1 MLEVGD
7 IQKCIKYS
15 QIPTA
20 IAIGKFGIFHQGH
33 EKILTKL
40 KEISENPI
48 LFSFTPSPVLFFS
61 KNKTAHGSILSI
73 RQRGEILKRLGIKS
87 FFQKFTQDFSNL
99 SPEYFIQL
107 LVERFKMKHLI
118 VGEDFVFGKNRSGNV
133 ALLKALSQKYNF
145 TIHIIALALEKSE
158 VIKTTNLRTLLQDGK
173 IKEFNE
179 SLPFNLKYEITGNV
193 AKGKQ
198 IAGKILGFKTANIFL
213 NSRLVIPKFGVYA
226 CKIRIGEKDF
236 FGIVNLGIKPTL
248 NENFSPMAE
257 AHIFDF
263 NEEIYGKKITIK
275 LQEFIREERQFPNLT
290 DLKKQIQQDC
300 LLAVERFKL

>member
-15 QIPTA
+15 QLPTA
-20 IAIGKFGIFHQGH
+20 IAIGKFSIFHKGH
-33 EKILTKL
+33 EKILAQL
-40 KEISENPI
+40 KETSENPI
-48 LFSFTPSPVLFFS
+48 LFSFTPSPALFFS
-61 KNKTAHGSILSI
+61 KNKIAHGSILSI
-73 RQRGEILKRLGIKS
+73 RQRAGILKKLGIKG

-107 LVERFKMKHLI
+107 LLEKFQMKHLI
-118 VGEDFVFGKNRSGNV
+118 VGEDFVFGKNRSGNIN
-133 ALLKALSQKYNF
+133 LLRDLSEKYNF
-145 TIHIIALALEKSE
+145 TVHIIALTLEKSE
-158 VIKTTNLRTLLQDGK
+158 IIKTTNLRTLLQDGK
-173 IKEFNE
+173 IKEFND
-179 SLPFNLKYEITGNV
+179 SLAFNLKYEIAGNV

-213 NSRLVIPKFGVYA
+213 NSRLVMPKFGVYT
-226 CKIRIGEKDF
+226 CKIRINEKDF

-263 NEEIYGKKITIK
+263 NQEIYGKKITIE
-275 LQEFIREERQFPNLT
+275 LHEFIRGEKKFPNLT

-300 LLAVERFKL
+300 LLAAERFKL